1 MSGPRFEQTI
11 MDFQV
16 CFMILKRGKRDLVF
30 ARSEEKKGNGLFGSE
45 EKRENGLFD
54 SELISIWI

>member
-16 CFMILKRGKRDLVF
+16 CFYDTERGKRHLLF
-30 ARSEEKKGNGLFGSE
+30 ARREEKKENGLFGSE
-45 EKRENGLFD
+45 EKRENGLFG